1 VRVARAVLT
10 AAALLVLAATGCG
23 GGGPLYRW
31 GHYEGVLYDT
41 YAHPGKADPATQ
53 IARLSED
60 VQRAQAE
67 GERVPPG
74 VHAHLGYMY
83 YLQGNAEAAAREL
96 QTEKELF
103 PESAVFIDRLLA
115 RLAAPAAP

>member
-1 VRVARAVLT
+1 MRVARAVLT
-10 AAALLVLAATGCG
+10 ATALLVLAATGCG
-23 GGGPLYRW
+23 GDGPLDRW
-31 GHYEGVLYDT
+31 GHYEGVLYDM

-53 IARLSED
+53 IAQLSED
-60 VQRAQAE
+60 IQRAQAE